1 MIVWIQAAGL
11 IFTVLVPVCLMLAV
25 SSGWQVI
32 QQRRTVKSRLRAVCG
47 VSSMAK
53 SSSIKSPL
61 FAWGNTAGRLAKVR
75 HVVQDCAERI
85 DALFGK
91 RGQRAVLVGVV
102 LAMGTTGFFSGI
114 LPMMARVVLV
124 FLVPMFGFASV
135 YWLVRSLQMKE
146 FDRNF
151 PQVIGQISRAVAAG
165 ISVPQAIAQVPDYQ
179 QGLLGHEFGL
189 LRDRLEIGISLK
201 EALFQ
206 SSKRLPYSGFHF
218 FTVALILNQENGGQ
232 LREVLHS
239 LSRTLHDNSAI
250 KMKIKSLTAEPRMTA
265 VILASLPVILIS
277 VMFFKT
283 PTSFAVLTSTEAG
296 HKVLMYVLI
305 SMGLGLGIINMLTN
319 VRPR

>member
-1 MIVWIQAAGL
+1 MSAWIQATGL
-11 IFTVLVPVCLMLAV
+11 MFTVLVPVCLMLAV
-25 SSGWQVI
+25 TTSWKVI
-32 QQRRTVKSRLRAVCG
+32 QQRRTVKCRLRAV
-47 VSSMAK
+47 SKTSPMAR
-53 SSSIKSPL
+53 SSSVTSPL
-61 FAWGNTAGRLAKVR
+61 FAWKNTARPLAKIR

-91 RGQRAVLVGVV
+91 RGLRAVLVCVV
-102 LAMGTTGFFSGI
+102 LAMGTTCFFSDF
-114 LPMMARVVLV
+114 LPMIARVALV
-124 FLVPMFGFASV
+124 VVVPMIGFTSV
-135 YWLVRSLQMKE
+135 YWVARSLQMKE
-146 FDRNF
+146 FERNF

-179 QGLLGHEFGL
+179 QGLLGHEFAL

-201 EALFQ
+201 EALSL

-265 VILASLPVILIS
+265 VILASLPLILIGF
-277 VMFFKT
+277 MFFKT
-283 PTSFAVLTSTEAG
+283 PTSFAILTSTEAG

-305 SMGLGLGIINMLTN
+305 SMGLGLGIINMLTK
-319 VRPR
+319 VRA